1 MRQKQIKGLY
11 LEELTSLCTE
21 QGFTPFRAKQIY
33 HWMYRHGVMDISLM
47 NNIPENVKKFL
58 EDNYTLKTLEIEMS
72 KDKQIFLAGKRTNML
87 GLEQALGK
95 LDVKNKK
102 RTAVIR
108 ADKILPYGEVIEVMG
123 LLQKAG
129 ILDISVAVK

>member
-1 MRQKQIKGLY
+1 M
-11 LEELTSLCTE
+11 
-21 QGFTPFRAKQIY
+21 A
-33 HWMYRHGVMDISLM
+33 
-47 NNIPENVKKFL
+47 
-58 EDNYTLKTLEIEMS
+58 
-72 KDKQIFLAGKRTNML
+72 
-87 GLEQALGK
+87 K

-102 RTAVIR
+102 QTVVIR